1 GCDDNAH
8 PPSSARAN
16 ASGAKRLTIDLLRLR
31 TMQDPRLQTRTA
43 ARNRLTNDGM
53 RRCQRLP
60 ELTHPVDFARPT
72 EEASKRVPRKTL
84 EIREAGST
92 PRHLWWT

>member
-1 GCDDNAH
+1 M
-8 PPSSARAN
+8 
-16 ASGAKRLTIDLLRLR
+16 T
-31 TMQDPRLQTRTA
+31 

-72 EEASKRVPRKTL
+72 VEASKDVPRETPDNPRVHAWCPSLAVDAPDLL
-84 EIREAGST
+84 EGREQ
-92 PRHLWWT
+92 HNLLKDDCV

>member
-1 GCDDNAH
+1 M
-8 PPSSARAN
+8 
-16 ASGAKRLTIDLLRLR
+16 T
-31 TMQDPRLQTRTA
+31 

-72 EEASKRVPRKTL
+72 AEASKDVPREIL
-84 EIREAGST
+84 EIWRICARSTSLAVDAPDLQEGREHNLLKRACV
-92 PRHLWWT
+92 